1 MFVCVCV
8 CDEVQVH
15 DTTLSQSWYKSSY
28 GFESSNPKCYT
39 LTSTQAPRPPWN
51 EEYSK
56 PLFFQARHQ
65 VNLETHQ
72 ARLFMILNQQE
83 QGYHIIQAISSTR
96 QIITSSKVMFVY
108 RVYLHKPYSLKRVN
122 SPRITKASPSFSC
135 LFLGFTSQTLASCS
149 LQDNYKDR

>member
-15 DTTLSQSWYKSSY
+15 DTALSQSWYKSSY

-39 LTSTQAPRPPWN
+39 LASTQAPRPPWN
-51 EEYSK
+51 EEYNK

-83 QGYHIIQAISSTR
+83 QGYHISQAISSTR

-108 RVYLHKPYSLKRVN
+108 RVYLHKP
-122 SPRITKASPSFSC
+122 
-135 LFLGFTSQTLASCS
+135 
-149 LQDNYKDR
+149 